1 MAGTQDKKQRITADM
16 AAVRIEVQNELLLL
30 RRNLDVGRHVL
41 ESIRKHP
48 WEWMS
53 NVAIF
58 GWLLSCLPA
67 RKKKIYI
74 YSSSQEQ
81 VKSHGNRP
89 LGKLWKGAWNISK
102 PLIAAYLAKKLA
114 EKAKIPRKQVALN

>member
-1 MAGTQDKKQRITADM
+1 MAGIPDKKQKITA
-16 AAVRIEVQNELLLL
+16 ALAGVRIQLQNELLLL
-30 RRNLDVGRHVL
+30 RRDLNVGRHIL
-41 ESIRKHP
+41 ESIRNHP
-48 WEWMS
+48 WEWIS
-53 NVAIF
+53 NAAIF
-58 GWLLSCLPA
+58 GWLLSRLPA

-81 VKSHGNRP
+81 VKSHGNGP

-114 EKAKIPRKQVALN
+114 EKAKIPGSKWL